1 MHRMTK
7 KPGKKKKREHI
18 WAPVLISTSNSELI
32 RVWVW
37 IMKSCFLFGSKYG
50 KSKWWGLRKVS
61 NITAKKRFGSG
72 AHTMRFTLF
81 LTHSETSTIIV
92 PHIYK
97 LLLLWALFLM
107 TVCLWLRLS
116 GLHLASDP
124 NHMIQSTALYH
135 SLFPSNSNQ
144 PSMSLLPS
152 IGCISLY
159 LCICSSNKKS
169 FMIATNSHRKSFML
183 ATTKF
188 DIYNVA

>member
-97 LLLLWALFLM
+97 LLLLWALILM
-107 TVCLWLRLS
+107 TVSVVKTVWTPS
-116 GLHLASDP
+116 GLWPKPHDTV
-124 NHMIQSTALYH
+124 HC
-135 SLFPSNSNQ
+135 SL
-144 PSMSLLPS
+144 SL
-152 IGCISLY
+152 IISLKLKPAQHVAVAIY
-159 LCICSSNKKS
+159 WMYQFISLHMQLQQKI
-169 FMIATNSHRKSFML
+169 IYASHKL
-183 ATTKF
+183 PQKI
-188 DIYNVA
+188 IYASHN